1 MCSGGSDGSDAP
13 GEQRQKSTYMVC
25 SDTVSLASPVC
36 NQFPEGKRWRGS
48 GAVELFKLG
57 SKEI

>member
-1 MCSGGSDGSDAP
+1 
-13 GEQRQKSTYMVC
+13 MVC
-25 SDTVSLASPVC
+25 PDAVSLARLAC

-57 SKEI
+57 IKEI